1 MSGIDWSPTPAAYSI
16 DREQLD
22 ALLSMPYDEP
32 DMADVERVCDEVRH
46 EPVLR
51 TLCLALSDDLSL
63 PLQCRFKLGHVDPHD
78 WATEKP
84 ILMRDKAERLR
95 EEQDSPS
102 GRLPV
107 RTPGA
112 ALEEEREVVETWNV

>member
-1 MSGIDWSPTPAAYSI
+1 MTVARVPASNP
-16 DREQLD
+16 EPEE
-22 ALLSMPYDEP
+22 MPY
-32 DMADVERVCDEVRH
+32 

-51 TLCLALSDDLSL
+51 TLCLALSDDRNM

-95 EEQDSPS
+95 EEQDTPS

-112 ALEEEREVVETWNV
+112 ALEEEREVIERWPA